1 MRSAAGEF
9 SPFEEPKLKTYVREQ
24 LNKVMETLARQQVI
38 PADLEPRFNVEHT
51 KDKSHGDLATNLA
64 MTLAKPAGINPR
76 QLAEKIKAL
85 LPQNGAIKKVEI
97 AGPGFINF
105 FLDENWLAQ
114 QVQAALASDRLGVPP
129 VSNPQRVV
137 IDYSSPNLAKE
148 MHVGHLR
155 STIIGD
161 AVARTLEF
169 LGHRVIRQNH
179 VGDWGTQFGML
190 LALMDQRR
198 NAGSEVS
205 MELADLEIFYRQAK
219 QQFDASEAFAQR
231 ARQLVVDLQSGDPH
245 CLKLWREFLDISLGH
260 CQKIYDRLGVGLS
273 PADVQG
279 ESAYNDDLAQVITD
293 LDQAGLLTADQGAR
307 CVFLDE
313 FTGQDGN
320 PLPMIVQK
328 QDGGYLYATT
338 DLAALRYRQNQ
349 LGAERILYFVDVRQ
363 SHHFKQL
370 FAVARKAG
378 FLHQGTQ
385 VEHMGFGTVMG
396 DDGKPFKTRSGGVA
410 KLSDLIDEAEKRALA
425 LVAAKNPQMTPQELA
440 EIGRVAGIASIK
452 YADLSK
458 NRSSDYTFSFDQMIS
473 FEGDTGPYMLY
484 AYTRVASIFRKAGI
498 DENSLSLS
506 GEILLCEEI
515 ERELANLHIKFAEV
529 LNQVAERGTPHLLC
543 SYLYDLAGT
552 FSSFYKNC
560 PVLNAESDQLR
571 TSRLQL
577 CLLTARILKQGLGL
591 LGIGTLERM

>member
-1 MRSAAGEF
+1 
-9 SPFEEPKLKTYVREQ
+9 
-24 LNKVMETLARQQVI
+24 
-38 PADLEPRFNVEHT
+38 
-51 KDKSHGDLATNLA
+51 
-64 MTLAKPAGINPR
+64 
-76 QLAEKIKAL
+76 
-85 LPQNGAIKKVEI
+85 
-97 AGPGFINF
+97 
-105 FLDENWLAQ
+105 
-114 QVQAALASDRLGVPP
+114 
-129 VSNPQRVV
+129 
-137 IDYSSPNLAKE
+137 
-148 MHVGHLR
+148 
-155 STIIGD
+155 
-161 AVARTLEF
+161 
-169 LGHRVIRQNH
+169 
-179 VGDWGTQFGML
+179 
-190 LALMDQRR
+190 
-198 NAGSEVS
+198 

>member
-1 MRSAAGEF
+1 
-9 SPFEEPKLKTYVREQ
+9 LKTYVREQ
-24 LNKVMETLARQQVI
+24 LDKVIETLARQQLI

-64 MTLAKPAGINPR
+64 MTLAKPAGVNPR

-114 QVQAALASDRLGVPP
+114 QVQAALAGERLGVPP
-129 VSNPQRVV
+129 VPNPQRVV

-190 LALMDQRR
+190 LALMEQRR

-219 QQFDASEAFAQR
+219 QQFDAAEAFAQR

-293 LDQAGLLTADQGAR
+293 LDQAGLLTEDQGAR

-378 FLHQGTQ
+378 FLRENTV

-410 KLSDLIDEAEKRALA
+410 KLSDLIDEAEKRALG
-425 LVAAKNPQMTPQELA
+425 LVAAKNPQMSAQELA

-498 DENSLSLS
+498 DENSLR
-506 GEILLCEEI
+506 GEILLGEEI

-571 TSRLQL
+571 SSRLQL

>member
-1 MRSAAGEF
+1 M
-9 SPFEEPKLKTYVREQ
+9 KTYVREQ
-24 LNKVMETLARQQVI
+24 LNKVIETLAQQQVI
-38 PADLEPRFNVEHT
+38 PTDLEPRFNVEHT
-51 KDKSHGDLATNLA
+51 KDKTHGDLATNLA
-64 MTLAKPAGINPR
+64 MTLAKPAGCNPR
-76 QLAEKIKAL
+76 QLAEKIIAL
-85 LPQNGAIKKVEI
+85 LPLNGAIKRVEL

-114 QVQAALASDRLGVPP
+114 QVQAALNSERLGVPLI
-129 VSNPQRVV
+129 SSPQRVV

-169 LGHRVIRQNH
+169 LGHQVIRQNH

-190 LALMDQRR
+190 LALMEQHRATGR
-198 NAGSEVS
+198 EIS
-205 MELADLEIFYRQAK
+205 MDLADLENFYRRAK
-219 QQFDASEAFAQR
+219 QQFDESPPFAQR
-231 ARQLVVDLQSGDPH
+231 ARQLVVELQAGDAE
-245 CLKLWREFLDISLGH
+245 CLQLWQEFLDISLSH
-260 CQKIYDRLGVGLS
+260 CQKIYDRLGVGLNR
-273 PADVQG
+273 DHVHG
-279 ESAYNDDLAQVITD
+279 ESAYNDDLPQVIAD
-293 LDQAGLLTADQGAR
+293 LNQAGLLTEDQGAR

-313 FTGQDGN
+313 FTGQDGS

-349 LGAERILYFVDVRQ
+349 LQAERILYFVDVRQ

-378 FLHQGTQ
+378 FLRENTV

-396 DDGKPFKTRSGGVA
+396 EDGKPFKTRSGGVA
-410 KLSDLIDEAEKRALA
+410 KLSELIDEAEKRAGA
-425 LVAAKNPQMTPQELA
+425 LVAEKNPQMTAAELA

-484 AYTRVASIFRKAGI
+484 AYTRVASIFRKAEI
-498 DENSLSLS
+498 DENGLS
-506 GEILLCEEI
+506 GEILLTEEV

-543 SYLYDLAGT
+543 SYLYNLAGT

-560 PVLNAESDQLR
+560 PVLAAETDQLR

-577 CLLTARILKQGLGL
+577 CLLTARILKQGLSL

>member
-97 AGPGFINF
+97 VGPGFINF

>member
-1 MRSAAGEF
+1 
-9 SPFEEPKLKTYVREQ
+9 LKTYVREQ
-24 LNKVMETLARQQVI
+24 LSKVIENLAQQRVI
-38 PADLEPRFNVEHT
+38 PAGLEPRFKVEHT
-51 KDKSHGDLATNLA
+51 KDTSHGDLATNLA
-64 MTLAKPAGINPR
+64 MVLSKPAGCNPR
-76 QLAEKIKAL
+76 LLAEKIIAL
-85 LPQNGAIKKVEI
+85 LPRQGAIKKVAL

-114 QVQAALASDRLGVPP
+114 QVKMALASERLGVPL
-129 VSNPQRVV
+129 VANPQRVV

-169 LGHRVIRQNH
+169 LGHQVIRQNH

-190 LALMDQRR
+190 LALMEQQRA
-198 NAGSEVS
+198 AGREIS
-205 MELADLEIFYRQAK
+205 MDLADLENFYRSAK
-219 QQFDASEAFAQR
+219 QQFDESFAFAQR
-231 ARQLVVDLQSGDPH
+231 ARQLVVDLQAGDAE
-245 CLKLWREFLDISLGH
+245 CRQLWREFLDISLSH
-260 CQKIYDRLGVGLS
+260 CQKIYDRLGVGLTR
-273 PADVQG
+273 AQVYG
-279 ESAYNDDLAQVITD
+279 ESAYNDDLPRIIAELAAAD
-293 LDQAGLLTADQGAR
+293 LLTEDQGAR

-313 FTGQDGN
+313 FTGQDGK

-349 LGAERILYFVDVRQ
+349 LKAERILYFVDVRQ

-378 FLHQGTQ
+378 FLHASTQ

-410 KLSDLIDEAEKRALA
+410 KLSELIDEAEKRAGA
-425 LVAAKNPQMTPQELA
+425 LVAEKNPQMTAAELA

-484 AYTRVASIFRKAGI
+484 AYTRVASIFRKADI
-498 DENSLSLS
+498 DANHLE
-506 GEILLCEEI
+506 GEVLLQEEI
-515 ERELANLHIKFAEV
+515 ERELANLQIKFAEV
-529 LNQVAERGTPHLLC
+529 LNQVADRGTPHLLC
-543 SYLYDLAGT
+543 AYLFELATT

-560 PVLNAESDQLR
+560 PVLNATTAELR
-571 TSRLQL
+571 NSRLQL
-577 CLLTARILKQGLGL
+577 CLLTARILKQGLAL